1 MALLKIVQH
10 PHDTLRKTATA
21 VDNKTIAS
29 SEFQQF
35 LDNLLETLENEYPL
49 GAGLSANQVDKLWRV
64 FVVNL
69 EIESGKFLKTFFINP
84 TITAFSKT
92 TDTDWEG
99 CLSFADKDGSPDQW
113 GLVRRASSITV
124 SAQNRDGE
132 TFTINANEFLARL
145 IQHETDHL
153 NGVLFI
159 DKVESG
165 LLSTAE
171 LEDLIELEEENGNRA
186 G

>member
-1 MALLKIVQH
+1 MALLNIIQY
-10 PHDTLRKTATA
+10 PHDTLRKTATK
-21 VDNKTIAS
+21 VKQETIAS

-84 TITAFSKT
+84 HITASSKE

-113 GLVRRASSITV
+113 GLVRRAKSITV
-124 SAQNRDGE
+124 TAQNREGE
-132 TFTINANEFLARL
+132 TFTINANEFLSRL

-159 DKVESG
+159 DKVESE
-165 LLSTAE
+165 LLTTAE
-171 LEDLIELEEENGNRA
+171 LEDLIEIEEENISRA

>member
-1 MALLKIVQH
+1 MALLKIIQH
-10 PHDTLRKTATA
+10 PNDTLRKTASV
-21 VDNKTIAS
+21 VDKQTIAS

-49 GAGLSANQVDKLWRV
+49 GAGLSANQVDQLWRV

-69 EIESGKFLKTFFINP
+69 EIETGKFLKTFFINP
-84 TITAFSKT
+84 KITAFSKDS
-92 TDTDWEG
+92 DTDWEG

-113 GLVRRASSITV
+113 GLVRRATSITV
-124 SAQNRDGE
+124 TAQNREGE
-132 TFTINANEFLARL
+132 TFTISANEFLSRL

-165 LLSTAE
+165 LLNTAE
-171 LEDLIELEEENGNRA
+171 LEELIELEEENGKLA